1 MHKRPGTRNTSSA
14 AVLTPRTKTCLSIC
28 KHSGIVAL
36 ETAFDQL
43 LCAGTVD
50 GLLLRVHVKHKV
62 IGEGLVFPQD
72 HLRLSRHHIR
82 TDVTSLN
89 LLPGQLR
96 TNPAENPETV
106 IRLCQVSLFLC
117 TIVLKVLYDSGK
129 MLLSVN
135 TKRKKKSHQ
144 KCERDALHRHTNSD
158 PNRPGF
164 FQHHVSPGL
173 QVTVI

>member
-135 TKRKKKSHQ
+135 TKRKKKAIRNVKGMHYIVTQILTLIGKDSFSTMSHLG
-144 KCERDALHRHTNSD
+144 CRSL
-158 PNRPGF
+158 
-164 FQHHVSPGL
+164 
-173 QVTVI
+173 

>member
-1 MHKRPGTRNTSSA
+1 MHKKPGTRNTSSA

-135 TKRKKKSHQ
+135 TKREKKSHQ

-158 PNRPGF
+158 PSRPGF